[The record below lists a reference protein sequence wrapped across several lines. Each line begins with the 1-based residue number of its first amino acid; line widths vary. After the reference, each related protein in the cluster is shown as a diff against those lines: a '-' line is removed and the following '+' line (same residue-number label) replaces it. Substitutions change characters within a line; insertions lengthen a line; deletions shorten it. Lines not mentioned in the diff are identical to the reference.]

1 MGGTDKLLRGSVEKT
16 LGAASTS
23 LATGNVELVEDKEED
38 TGTDEDDE
46 EEDEAN
52 GVIFVVFILVGF
64 SFLTVLILLII

>member
-1 MGGTDKLLRGSVEKT
+1 VINKPVDLSIRVANPLFVVD
-16 LGAASTS
+16 
-23 LATGNVELVEDKEED
+23 NVEDKEED